1 MVPVPPLS
9 RPSRRNLH
17 QQGQVEDRRT
27 ATHTK
32 TTIRTRL
39 TWIITARGYQAE
51 RVSRQTLKIVN
62 TYLMS
67 PQIPERSR
75 PS

>member
-1 MVPVPPLS
+1 MLPTLT
-9 RPSRRNLH
+9 L
-17 QQGQVEDRRT
+17 GQLEDRRT
-27 ATHTK
+27 ETHTK
-32 TTIRTRL
+32 QSIRTRL

-67 PQIPERSR
+67 PQTQATQDHHR
-75 PS
+75 